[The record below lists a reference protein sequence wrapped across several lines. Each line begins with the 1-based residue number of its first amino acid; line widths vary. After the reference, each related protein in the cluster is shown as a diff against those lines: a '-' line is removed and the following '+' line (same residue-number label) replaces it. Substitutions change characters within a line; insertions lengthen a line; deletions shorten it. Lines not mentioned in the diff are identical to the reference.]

1 MKIYSMFHST
11 SDRVSSGLTNRP
23 KLLSGSNPHLANR
36 ISETL
41 GVPLIPRKIT
51 CFKNGEICVSIQES
65 VRNRDVFVIQSKS
78 PTQNLNDML
87 MELLIIIDACRRS
100 ALVVSMLYFLVTPM
114 LAKIKKKSPENRLLP
129 N

>member
-23 KLLSGSNPHLANR
+23 KLLSGSYPHLALR

-51 CFKNGEICVSIQES
+51 RFKNGEICVSIQES
-65 VRNRDVFVIQSKS
+65 VRNHDIFVIQSKS

-100 ALVVSMLYFLVTPM
+100 AVVVSML
-114 LAKIKKKSPENRLLP
+114 SSLLP
-129 N
+129 LRSPR